1 MTRATAVA
9 HPNIA
14 FIKYWGNQDQ
24 ALRLPS
30 NGSISMN
37 LAGLHSHTSVE
48 FTSRLAAD
56 ELLLDGKTA
65 SAEQTRRV
73 SAFLDLVRAQAGIAS
88 PARVESRNN
97 FPSGAGIASSSS
109 AFAALALAASAAA
122 GLQLDEA
129 ALSRLARRGSGSAS
143 RSVPGGFVE
152 WRPGDDAESYA
163 SSIAPASHWELV
175 DCIAVIS
182 EAHKAT
188 GSTAGHALAGT
199 SPLQA
204 ARLAGAPQR
213 LEQCRAAI
221 LAGDFEALAEVSE
234 LDCHLMHAVMMTSQ
248 PGLHYWL
255 PASLEVMEA
264 VRSWRAAGTPAFY
277 TLDAGPNVHVLCP
290 ASHADALSAQLQELP
305 GVLRVLRAG
314 AGGPAALVE
323 THP

>member
-1 MTRATAVA
+1 MTQATAVA

-37 LAGLHSHTSVE
+37 LDGLHSHTSVE
-48 FTSRLAAD
+48 FTSSLAGD

-65 SAEQTRRV
+65 SPEQTQRV
-73 SAFLDLVRAQAGIAS
+73 TAFLDLVRGQAGIAS

-152 WRPGDDAESYA
+152 WRPGSDAESYA
-163 SSIAPASHWELV
+163 SSIAPAVHWDLV

-188 GSTAGHALAGT
+188 GSTAGHALAG
-199 SPLQA
+199 SSALQA

-213 LEQCRAAI
+213 LEQCRTAI
-221 LAGDFEALAEVSE
+221 QKRDFEALAEVAE

-264 VRSWRAAGTPAFY
+264 VRAWRAAGTPAFY

-290 ASHADALSAQLQELP
+290 ASGADALSAALQQVP

-314 AGGPAALVE
+314 AGGPAQLLPAS
-323 THP
+323 

>member
-1 MTRATAVA
+1 MSKVVAVA

-14 FIKYWGNQDQ
+14 FIKYWGNQDD

-37 LAGLHSHTSVE
+37 LDGLHSQTAVE
-48 FTSRLAAD
+48 FSAGLAGD
-56 ELLLDGKTA
+56 ELQLDGGVATP
-65 SAEQTRRV
+65 EQTQRV
-73 SAFLDLVRAQAGIAS
+73 SAFLDLVREMSGVTSA
-88 PARVESRNN
+88 ARVESQNN

-122 GLQLDEA
+122 GLELDEA

-143 RSVPGGFVE
+143 RSVPGGYAE
-152 WRPGDDAESYA
+152 WRSGDDAGSFA
-163 SSIAPASHWELV
+163 HSIAAAEHWELA
-175 DCIAVIS
+175 DCVAIIS
-182 EAHKAT
+182 EEHKAT

-204 ARLAGAPQR
+204 ARLAGAPGR
-213 LEQCRAAI
+213 LDACRAAI
-221 LAGDFEALAEVSE
+221 ERRDFATLAEVAE

-255 PASLEVMEA
+255 PASLEVMAA
-264 VRSWRAAGTPAFY
+264 VRGWRAAGMAAFY

-290 ASHADALSAQLQELP
+290 ESAAAEVAAGLAELP
-305 GVLRVLRAG
+305 GVLRVLRA
-314 AGGPAALVE
+314 APGGPARLLSD
-323 THP
+323 P